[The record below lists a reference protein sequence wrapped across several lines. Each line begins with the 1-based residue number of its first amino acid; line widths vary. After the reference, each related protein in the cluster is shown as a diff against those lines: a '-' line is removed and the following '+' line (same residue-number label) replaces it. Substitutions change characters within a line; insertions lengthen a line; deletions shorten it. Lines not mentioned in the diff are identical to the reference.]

1 VGHYERVK
9 YADGPTVQVEMVVEA
24 PVDVVWSL
32 VTDISLPAR
41 FSTEFCGATWIDPP
55 ALGARFHGRSRHDAL
70 GEWETVSF
78 VSRYESPK
86 AFAWDVGDPDNPSAS
101 WWFELAPEPGG
112 VRLRQGCRMGPAPSG
127 LTPAIEA
134 MPDKEERIIARR
146 LSEHE
151 ANIVATLEG
160 IKQLAESQT
169 K

>member
-1 VGHYERVK
+1 
-9 YADGPTVQVEMVVEA
+9 MVVEA

-86 AFAWDVGDPDNPSAS
+86 AFAWDVGDPDNPVNYGKLCSKAGKAS
-101 WWFELAPEPGG
+101 IEQLY
-112 VRLRQGCRMGPAPSG
+112 QPARIDHPMIRDGEKGSG
-127 LTPAIEA
+127 
-134 MPDKEERIIARR
+134 RWRR
-146 LSEHE
+146 AS
-151 ANIVATLEG
+151 
-160 IKQLAESQT
+160 
-169 K
+169 

>member
-86 AFAWDVGDPDNPSAS
+86 AFAWEVGDPDNPSAS
-101 WWFELAPEPGG
+101 WWFELHEQTPGVL
-112 VRLRQGCRMGPAPSG
+112 VRYGARIGPAPSG
-127 LTPAIEA
+127 LSIAITA

-146 LSEHE
+146 LQEFE
-151 ANIVATLEG
+151 RNMTATLHG
-160 IKQLAESQT
+160 VKALAEGAR
-169 K
+169 